1 MTKRRHFYAT
11 PEDLLPV
18 LEQFESKLAVTY
30 RPVGLFDT
38 TSIVAFAHGGD
49 LPTLHRQ
56 APSETAASGH
66 SYLVT
71 LADITPQ
78 TREVPQRSGGS
89 LYALDQLTN
98 PDSIIFQHGG
108 FWSAEVLLYGCVTT
122 VSNSPGAVKL
132 QRALSSAIEKY
143 FTRIKSFY
151 VGTNA
156 KSAMASGC
164 RLTIGA
170 SSPKE
175 YDLAL

>member
-1 MTKRRHFYAT
+1 M
-11 PEDLLPV
+11 
-18 LEQFESKLAVTY
+18 LEQFESKLAVAY
-30 RPVGLFDT
+30 RPVGLFDN
-38 TSIVAFAHGGD
+38 TSIIAFAHGGE
-49 LPTLHRQ
+49 LPTLHSQ
-56 APSETAASGH
+56 APAESAASGYC
-66 SYLVT
+66 YLVT
-71 LADITPQ
+71 LADLTPQ
-78 TREVPQRSGGS
+78 IRAVPQRSGGS
-89 LYALDQLTN
+89 LYALDQLAN

-108 FWSAEVLLYGCVTT
+108 FWNAGVLLYGCVST
-122 VSNSPGAVKL
+122 VSDSPGALKL

-170 SSPKE
+170 NSPKE